1 MIHYISVRV
10 SAHATEDVSRV
21 RDALDL
27 FLLNSFEKGKCTDT
41 GKYVEALEIEGH
53 YGNPITLF
61 SSTIKRKPD
70 SKAFATFVRSNMTD
84 EDVDLLRSEMP
95 DRLDE
100 DQMFH
105 LRFDKQAAYGG
116 KVRLSSS
123 SDAIIVK
130 VKVETYPKDRQQAG
144 MIVEELFG

>member
-1 MIHYISVRV
+1 M
-10 SAHATEDVSRV
+10 
-21 RDALDL
+21 
-27 FLLNSFEKGKCTDT
+27 NSFDKGKCTDT

-70 SKAFATFVRSNMTD
+70 MKAFATFVRGNMTD
-84 EDVDLLRSEMP
+84 GDVELLRSEMP
-95 DRLDE
+95 DRLDD

-105 LRFDKQAAYGG
+105 LRFDKQAAYEG

-130 VKVETYPKDRQQAG
+130 MKIETYPKDRQQAG
-144 MIVEELFG
+144 LIVEELFG